1 MSFVNKASNSSIL
14 GIVATSF
21 CCAAED
27 FFLLCIRSLER
38 ARSWLLVVLRCW
50 WGEEWAHARIPPVA
64 SFDGVMPSSGEW
76 GLLGGT
82 KRYKWVEIKSRKS
95 STYYYNYVRS
105 CLCLSDFYTI
115 LLEKN
120 AQSHFLT
127 FIKDVFFY
135 MIDMYKKCEMLF
147 FIDIILIKVPISY
160 SR

>member
-95 STYYYNYVRS
+95 STYYYVRS
-105 CLCLSDFYTI
+105 YLPIWFLHYTTRKECSITLSNFYKRCLFLHDRYVQKMRNAFLSTSFTRC
-115 LLEKN
+115 
-120 AQSHFLT
+120 F
-127 FIKDVFFY
+127 
-135 MIDMYKKCEMLF
+135 
-147 FIDIILIKVPISY
+147 
-160 SR
+160 